1 MSNRRARAQAIARR
15 SENTMCIKVLPE
27 SVAVPIRARGGASVW
42 IGAIPA
48 GPAAEFAGRFLPVP
62 ADLKASLTQL
72 AL

>member
-15 SENTMCIKVLPE
+15 SENVMCINVLPE
-27 SVAVPIRARGGASVW
+27 SVAVPVRARGDASGW
-42 IGAIPA
+42 IGPIPA
-48 GPAAEFAGRFLPVP
+48 GRAAEFAGRFLPVR